1 MKIVQREVSICI
13 IAAFVAV
20 YSASGAEPGKDARAA
35 ISADG
40 GTLGLGGSL
49 WLTLN
54 ESFTLAAGYNGF
66 SYDQDVSTSDVNF
79 DGKLRLSNVPVLL
92 NWHPFKGTFRL
103 AAGVVFSDNKVEVT
117 GRPNANTTFTING
130 VNYTAQQ
137 VGSLT
142 GTGKYENSTAPYAG
156 LGWSKSPKSKGFGAF
171 ADFGVMFA
179 GSPKVSLKA
188 SGPISSDPTF
198 QANLA
203 RENQKANDEI
213 AFANVY
219 PVIRVGFLYRF

>member
-1 MKIVQREVSICI
+1 MKTVTKELSTYIISAF
-13 IAAFVAV
+13 IAA
-20 YSASGAEPGKDARAA
+20 ASVFGAEPGKDARAA

-49 WLTLN
+49 WLTIN
-54 ESFTLAAGYNGF
+54 ESFTFAVGYNGF

-79 DGKLRLSNVPVLL
+79 DGQLRLSNVPVLL

-130 VNYTAQQ
+130 VNYTAAQ

-156 LGWSKSPKSKGFGAF
+156 LGWSKSPKGKGFGVF
-171 ADFGVMFA
+171 ADLGVMFA

-203 RENQKANDEI
+203 RENKKANDEI

-219 PVIRVGFLYRF
+219 PVIRLGFMYRF